1 MKAVLDTSMQ
11 HNYVDTALLLRKCSR
26 RDDNSGED
34 DTSIG
39 ECSKSLYEMIAE
51 CDDKVWLIRTLT
63 ILQKLFYLFSY
74 C

>member
-26 RDDNSGED
+26 RDDNSRED
-34 DTSIG
+34 DISSG
-39 ECSKSLYEMIAE
+39 KSSKSLYEMIAE
-51 CDDKVWLIRTLT
+51 CDDKVWLIRTLI
-63 ILQKLFYLFSY
+63 ILQTLLSLFSY